1 MPINLQANV
10 SSTTPIDKNQASNK
24 AWRKVSTST
33 DGGSVILAGAR
44 TPIGRFHGALA
55 TMTATDLGAIA
66 IKAALQRAGVDPA
79 HVDYVIMGQVVTA
92 GTGQNPARIAAV
104 EAGIPMSV
112 PLDDREQG
120 VPIGH

>member
-1 MPINLQANV
+1 M
-10 SSTTPIDKNQASNK
+10 
-24 AWRKVSTST
+24 STST
-33 DGGSVILAGAR
+33 GGGSVILAGAR

-55 TMTATDLGAIA
+55 TMTATDLGAVA

-112 PLDDREQG
+112 PSTTVNKVCLS
-120 VPIGH
+120 GH